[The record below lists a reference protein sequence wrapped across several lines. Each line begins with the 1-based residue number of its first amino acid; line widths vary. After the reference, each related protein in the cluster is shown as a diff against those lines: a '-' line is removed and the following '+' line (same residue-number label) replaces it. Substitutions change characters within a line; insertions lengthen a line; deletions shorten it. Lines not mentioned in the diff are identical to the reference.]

1 VQTAIAQ
8 TSELEERRKAQAHVI
23 GLGVFCDRMC
33 KAVNAYPNCACPAP
47 TEAELN
53 AAAAAAGIPPCIFK
67 HCPKGTEG
75 ICPNV
80 QFMTCVESSY
90 KPSLVQ
96 LKALP
101 PVPVIKK
108 QLAAVETAV
117 TTNMNAQYE
126 AKRKVVTQVVAQG
139 VFCDRMCKAVN
150 AYPNCACP
158 APTEAEL
165 NAAAAAAGIPPCI
178 FKHCPKDG
186 TGICPNVQFMTCVES
201 SYKPSFAQLDQFPSV
216 PDLQKRLAAIQEGV
230 ELEQKRKVEA
240 QVLALGVVCDEMCKK
255 VHAYPNCACP
265 APTEAELNA
274 AAAAAGIPPCI
285 FKHCPK
291 DGAGICPNV
300 QFMTCVESSYKPS
313 LVQLNQLPAIP
324 ELQNRLV
331 AIQEAVNTNINA
343 QYEIKRKVV
352 SQVVAQGVFCDRM
365 CKAVNAYPNC
375 ACPAPTEAE
384 LNAAAAAAG
393 IPPCIFKH
401 CPKDGTGICPNVQ
414 FMTCVE
420 SSYKPSLAQIDQFP
434 AVSELQNRLV
444 AIQEAVNTNINAQYE
459 SKRKVAAQVLAQG
472 VFCDRMCKA
481 VNAYPNCACPAPTEA
496 ELNAAAAAAGIP
508 PCIFKHCPKDGAG
521 ICPNVQFMTCVESS
535 YKPSL
540 VQLDQL
546 PAVPELQNRLVA
558 IQEAVNTN
566 INAQYET
573 KRKVVSQVLAQ
584 GVFCDRM
591 CKAVNAYP
599 NCACPAPTEAELNA
613 AAAAAGIPPCI
624 FKHCPKDGTGI
635 CPNVQ
640 FMTCV
645 ESSYKPSLAQLDQFP
660 AVPELHK
667 RLAAI
672 QEGVELEQKRKVEAQ
687 VLALGVVC
695 DEMCKTVHAF
705 PNCACPAPTAAE
717 LNAAAAAAGIPP
729 CIFKHCPKDGKGICP
744 NVQFMTC
751 VDASYKPS
759 LAQLKALPA
768 MPELQKN
775 LAAVQA
781 AIAVHNNSTKT
792 PVKQHLRQ

>member
-1 VQTAIAQ
+1 MVAVHVFLFVLSVAGSRVSEDLETKRKVAAQVAALGVFCDRMCKAVNAYPNCACPAPTEAELNAAAAAAGIPPCIFKHCPKDGSGICPNVQFMTCVESSYKPSLVQLNKLPAVPELQKRVSALQTAIAQ
-8 TSELEERRKAQAHVI
+8 TSELEERRKVQAHVI

-265 APTEAELNA
+265 AKTEAELNA

-291 DGAGICPNV
+291 GG
-300 QFMTCVESSYKPS
+300 E
-313 LVQLNQLPAIP
+313 
-324 ELQNRLV
+324 
-331 AIQEAVNTNINA
+331 
-343 QYEIKRKVV
+343 
-352 SQVVAQGVFCDRM
+352 
-365 CKAVNAYPNC
+365 
-375 ACPAPTEAE
+375 
-384 LNAAAAAAG
+384 
-393 IPPCIFKH
+393 
-401 CPKDGTGICPNVQ
+401 
-414 FMTCVE
+414 
-420 SSYKPSLAQIDQFP
+420 
-434 AVSELQNRLV
+434 
-444 AIQEAVNTNINAQYE
+444 
-459 SKRKVAAQVLAQG
+459 
-472 VFCDRMCKA
+472 
-481 VNAYPNCACPAPTEA
+481 
-496 ELNAAAAAAGIP
+496 
-508 PCIFKHCPKDGAG
+508 
-521 ICPNVQFMTCVESS
+521 
-535 YKPSL
+535 
-540 VQLDQL
+540 
-546 PAVPELQNRLVA
+546 
-558 IQEAVNTN
+558 
-566 INAQYET
+566 
-573 KRKVVSQVLAQ
+573 
-584 GVFCDRM
+584 
-591 CKAVNAYP
+591 
-599 NCACPAPTEAELNA
+599 
-613 AAAAAGIPPCI
+613 
-624 FKHCPKDGTGI
+624 GI

-645 ESSYKPSLAQLDQFP
+645 ESSYKPSLAQL
-660 AVPELHK
+660 
-667 RLAAI
+667 
-672 QEGVELEQKRKVEAQ
+672 
-687 VLALGVVC
+687 
-695 DEMCKTVHAF
+695 
-705 PNCACPAPTAAE
+705 
-717 LNAAAAAAGIPP
+717 
-729 CIFKHCPKDGKGICP
+729 
-744 NVQFMTC
+744 
-751 VDASYKPS
+751 
-759 LAQLKALPA
+759 KALPT
-768 MPELQKN
+768 MPVLQKN

-781 AIAVHNNSTKT
+781 ALAVHNSTSAT

>member
-1 VQTAIAQ
+1 VQLNKLPAVPELQKRVSALQTAIAQ
-8 TSELEERRKAQAHVI
+8 TSELEERRKVQAHVI

-265 APTEAELNA
+265 AKTEAELNA

-291 DGAGICPNV
+291 GG
-300 QFMTCVESSYKPS
+300 E
-313 LVQLNQLPAIP
+313 
-324 ELQNRLV
+324 
-331 AIQEAVNTNINA
+331 
-343 QYEIKRKVV
+343 
-352 SQVVAQGVFCDRM
+352 
-365 CKAVNAYPNC
+365 
-375 ACPAPTEAE
+375 
-384 LNAAAAAAG
+384 
-393 IPPCIFKH
+393 
-401 CPKDGTGICPNVQ
+401 
-414 FMTCVE
+414 
-420 SSYKPSLAQIDQFP
+420 
-434 AVSELQNRLV
+434 
-444 AIQEAVNTNINAQYE
+444 
-459 SKRKVAAQVLAQG
+459 
-472 VFCDRMCKA
+472 
-481 VNAYPNCACPAPTEA
+481 
-496 ELNAAAAAAGIP
+496 
-508 PCIFKHCPKDGAG
+508 
-521 ICPNVQFMTCVESS
+521 
-535 YKPSL
+535 
-540 VQLDQL
+540 
-546 PAVPELQNRLVA
+546 
-558 IQEAVNTN
+558 
-566 INAQYET
+566 
-573 KRKVVSQVLAQ
+573 
-584 GVFCDRM
+584 
-591 CKAVNAYP
+591 
-599 NCACPAPTEAELNA
+599 
-613 AAAAAGIPPCI
+613 
-624 FKHCPKDGTGI
+624 GI

-645 ESSYKPSLAQLDQFP
+645 ESSYKPSLAQL
-660 AVPELHK
+660 
-667 RLAAI
+667 
-672 QEGVELEQKRKVEAQ
+672 
-687 VLALGVVC
+687 
-695 DEMCKTVHAF
+695 
-705 PNCACPAPTAAE
+705 
-717 LNAAAAAAGIPP
+717 
-729 CIFKHCPKDGKGICP
+729 
-744 NVQFMTC
+744 
-751 VDASYKPS
+751 
-759 LAQLKALPA
+759 KALPT
-768 MPELQKN
+768 MPVLQKN

-781 AIAVHNNSTKT
+781 ALAVHNTTSAT